1 MRACLRARLRSGGSA
16 ISRLGRVAAAGF
28 KTGGVLLALLF
39 PATTCAATSV
49 DGTVRALPRV
59 MSTNLCADVLVLS
72 LADPSQIVSV
82 SRKSQDARR
91 TSLHALA
98 QRFASNDG
106 GAEEVIAQRP
116 DIVLVS
122 RRWQARHQ
130 ASLFERHGIEVLTV
144 PFPNTWEGIFSST
157 RHIAWQL
164 GRPEAGDALVA
175 DVQARIA
182 RLQVAPRPA
191 RALYLR
197 PNGGS
202 AGAGTYVD
210 VVFQAAGIRNH
221 AAEAGRS
228 GWGRVTLES
237 LIADPPEVIVLS
249 NMIND
254 SAYARSSFSRHALM
268 QTLLAERPLIRMDGN
283 DWGCS
288 NWQLIEAAEEIAA
301 QLGRLR
307 P

>member
-1 MRACLRARLRSGGSA
+1 MPHTSLRP
-16 ISRLGRVAAAGF
+16 SRCAAPGRVGAAGWKLGRV
-28 KTGGVLLALLF
+28 LLAFVL
-39 PATTCAATSV
+39 ATLPYAAVSAA
-49 DGTVRALPRV
+49 DAGRPLPRV

-98 QRFASNDG
+98 QHFASNDG

-130 ASLFERHGIEVLTV
+130 ASLFEHHGIEVLTV

-157 RHIAWQL
+157 RHIAAQL
-164 GRPEAGDALVA
+164 GRAEAGDALVA

-182 RLQVAPRPA
+182 RLQANPHHA

-210 VVFQAAGIRNH
+210 VVFQAAGVRNH

-228 GWGRVTLES
+228 GWGRVALES
-237 LIADPPEVIVLS
+237 LIADPPEVFVLS

-268 QTLLAERPLIRMDGN
+268 QALLAQRPLIRMDSN

>member
-1 MRACLRARLRSGGSA
+1 MLLTFVLATLPYAAVSA
-16 ISRLGRVAAAGF
+16 TDAGR
-28 KTGGVLLALLF
+28 
-39 PATTCAATSV
+39 P
-49 DGTVRALPRV
+49 LPRV

-157 RHIAWQL
+157 RHIAAQL
-164 GRPEAGDALVA
+164 GRAEAGDALVA

-182 RLQVAPRPA
+182 RLQANPHHA

-210 VVFQAAGIRNH
+210 VVFQAAGVRNH

-228 GWGRVTLES
+228 GWGRVALES

-268 QTLLAERPLIRMDGN
+268 QTLLAERPLIRMAGN

>member
-1 MRACLRARLRSGGSA
+1 MLLTFVLATLPYAAVSA
-16 ISRLGRVAAAGF
+16 TDAGR
-28 KTGGVLLALLF
+28 
-39 PATTCAATSV
+39 P
-49 DGTVRALPRV
+49 LPRV

-157 RHIAWQL
+157 RHIAAQL
-164 GRPEAGDALVA
+164 GRAEAGDALVA

-182 RLQVAPRPA
+182 RLQTNPHHA

-210 VVFQAAGIRNH
+210 VVFQAAGVRNH

-228 GWGRVTLES
+228 GWGRVALES
-237 LIADPPEVIVLS
+237 LITDPPEVIVLS

-268 QTLLAERPLIRMDGN
+268 QTLLAERPLIRMAGN

>member
-1 MRACLRARLRSGGSA
+1 MSRANIPTSHCATPGPVRT
-16 ISRLGRVAAAGF
+16 AGL
-28 KTGGVLLALLF
+28 KLERVLLAFVL
-39 PATTCAATSV
+39 ATLPCAAVSA
-49 DGTVRALPRV
+49 DGVGHPLPRV

-82 SRKSQDARR
+82 SRKSQDVRR

-106 GAEEVIAQRP
+106 SAEEVIAQRP

-144 PFPNTWEGIFSST
+144 PFPNTWDAIFSST
-157 RHIAWQL
+157 RHIAAQL
-164 GRPEAGDALVA
+164 GRAEAGDALVA
-175 DVQARIA
+175 DVHARIA
-182 RLQVAPRPA
+182 RLQANPRRA

-210 VVFQAAGIRNH
+210 VVFQAAGVRNH

-228 GWGRVTLES
+228 GWGRVALES
-237 LIADPPEVIVLS
+237 LIADPPEVFVLS

>member
-1 MRACLRARLRSGGSA
+1 MPAGAAFANGAGG
-16 ISRLGRVAAAGF
+16 
-28 KTGGVLLALLF
+28 
-39 PATTCAATSV
+39 P
-49 DGTVRALPRV
+49 LPRV

-82 SRKSQDARR
+82 SRKSQDPRR
-91 TSLHALA
+91 TSLAGLA
-98 QRFASNDG
+98 QRFAANDG
-106 GAEEVIAQRP
+106 SAEEVIAQQP

-144 PFPNTWEGIFSST
+144 PSPSDWEGIFSST
-157 RHIAWQL
+157 RHIASRL
-164 GRPEAGDALVA
+164 GRADTGEARVA

-182 RLQVAPRPA
+182 RMQTTPHPM

-210 VVFQAAGIRNH
+210 VVFKAAGVRNH

-228 GWGRVTLES
+228 GWGRVSLET
-237 LIADPPEVIVLS
+237 LIADPPEVFVLS
-249 NMIND
+249 NMLND
-254 SAYARSSFSRHALM
+254 TAYARSSFSRHALM
-268 QTLLAERPLIRMDGN
+268 QALLAQRPVVQMDGN

>member
-1 MRACLRARLRSGGSA
+1 MLLTFVLATLPYAAVSA
-16 ISRLGRVAAAGF
+16 TDAGR
-28 KTGGVLLALLF
+28 
-39 PATTCAATSV
+39 P
-49 DGTVRALPRV
+49 LPRV

-98 QRFASNDG
+98 QHFASNDG

-157 RHIAWQL
+157 RHIAAQL
-164 GRPEAGDALVA
+164 GRAEAGDALVA

-182 RLQVAPRPA
+182 RLQTNPHHA

-210 VVFQAAGIRNH
+210 VVFQAAGVRNH

-228 GWGRVTLES
+228 GWGRVALES
-237 LIADPPEVIVLS
+237 LITDPPEVIVLS

-268 QTLLAERPLIRMDGN
+268 QTLLAERPLIRMAGN